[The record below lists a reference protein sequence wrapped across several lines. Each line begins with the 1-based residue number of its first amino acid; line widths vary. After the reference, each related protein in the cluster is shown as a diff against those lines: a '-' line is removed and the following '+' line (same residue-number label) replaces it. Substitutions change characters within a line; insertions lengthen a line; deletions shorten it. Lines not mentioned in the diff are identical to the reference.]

1 MSIAFNIVG
10 RRNPIDQSAPAKFY
24 AVVNA
29 TGEVNQR
36 DISQEIAERSTVTP
50 TDSMAVVEA
59 LLTMIPKMLAD
70 GKIVRLGELG
80 TFYTSVKSEGAASPE
95 EFKKSNISAAKVRF
109 KPGKIFMRTLQA
121 ADFKRKNNGSM
132 PPEPTNGT
140 TP

>member
-1 MSIAFNIVG
+1 MPSVG
-10 RRNPIDQSAPAKFY
+10 GD
-24 AVVNA
+24 
-29 TGEVNQR
+29 
-36 DISQEIAERSTVTP
+36 
-50 TDSMAVVEA
+50 
-59 LLTMIPKMLAD
+59 
-70 GKIVRLGELG
+70 LG

-132 PPEPTNGT
+132 PPEPTNGS

>member
-1 MSIAFNIVG
+1 MSISFNIVG
-10 RRNPIDQSAPAKFY
+10 RKNPIDQSAPAKFY

-70 GKIVRLGELG
+70 GKIVRLGDLG
-80 TFYTSVKSEGAASPE
+80 TFYTSVKSQGAA
-95 EFKKSNISAAKVRF
+95 
-109 KPGKIFMRTLQA
+109 
-121 ADFKRKNNGSM
+121 
-132 PPEPTNGT
+132 
-140 TP
+140 TPRRVQKE

>member
-1 MSIAFNIVG
+1 MSIAINIVG
-10 RRNPIDQSAPAKFY
+10 RKNPIDQSAPAKFY

-36 DISQEIAERSTVTP
+36 IAERSTVTP

-70 GKIVRLGELG
+70 GKIVRLGDLG
-80 TFYTSVKSEGAASPE
+80 TFYTSVKSEGAATPE
-95 EFKKSNISAAKVRF
+95 EFKKNNIIATTVRF
-109 KPGKIFMRTLQA
+109 RPGKIFMRTLQA
-121 ADFKRKNNGSM
+121 ADFKRISNGHM
-132 PPEPTNGT
+132 PPEPSNGS

>member
-1 MSIAFNIVG
+1 MSIAINIVG
-10 RRNPIDQSAPAKFY
+10 RKNPIDQSAPAKFY

-36 DISQEIAERSTVTP
+36 GISQEIAERSTVTP

-70 GKIVRLGELG
+70 GKIVRLGDLG
-80 TFYTSVKSEGAASPE
+80 TFYTSVKSQGAATPE
-95 EFKKSNISAAKVRF
+95 EFKKSNILATTVRF

-121 ADFKRKNNGSM
+121 ADFKRINNGTMPAEPNNGS
-132 PPEPTNGT
+132 